1 MKTLLIKYLPS
12 GQSSNTK
19 KLLDL
24 FLSEIKDSEIKT
36 VDLLEAKI
44 PIFNLTS
51 MSAYYKRNF
60 HNLPLN
66 QEEAN
71 SLSENDQL
79 VKQLKSCDILVMAY
93 PMHNFGMPALVKA
106 YLDAVLLN
114 GETFSPGKKIMI
126 GKKSLTL
133 FTSGGNYNSNLVNL
147 EYPNWDTLTM
157 LAKINFGFMGF
168 DESEVIN
175 TSLRDPATEAE
186 KLAQINIRIKDVV
199 KRWYNV
205 P

>member
-12 GQSSNTK
+12 GEYSKTK

-24 FLSEIKDSEIKT
+24 FLSEISDHQVET
-36 VDLLEAKI
+36 VDLLNEKI
-44 PIFNLTS
+44 PTFNLTS
-51 MSAYYKRNF
+51 MSAYYKRNYQ
-60 HNLPLN
+60 NLPLN
-66 QEEAN
+66 DEEAN
-71 SLSENDQL
+71 SLSKNDHL

-93 PMHNFGMPALVKA
+93 PMHNFGMPALVKT
-106 YLDAVLLN
+106 YLDAVIMN
-114 GETFSPGKKIMI
+114 GETFATDKKMMA
-126 GKKSLTL
+126 GKKSLTF
-133 FTSGGNYNSNLVNL
+133 FTSGGNYSNNLVNL

-186 KLAQINIRIKDVV
+186 KLAQVGVKIKDVV
-199 KRWYNV
+199 KRWYR
-205 P
+205 

>member
-12 GQSSNTK
+12 GEQSKTK

-24 FLSEIKDSEIKT
+24 FLSEINGQQVET
-36 VDLLEAKI
+36 VDLLKTEV

-51 MSAYYKRNF
+51 MSAYCKRNF
-60 HNLPLN
+60 DNLPITS
-66 QEEAN
+66 EEAD
-71 SLSENDQL
+71 SLKQNDLL

-133 FTSGGNYNSNLVNL
+133 FTSGGNYSSNLVNL

-157 LAKINFGFMGF
+157 LARINFGYMGF

-175 TSLRDPATEAE
+175 TSLRDPATATE
-186 KLAQINIRIKDVV
+186 KLAQVAVKIKDVV
-199 KRWYNV
+199 KRWYV
-205 P
+205 T